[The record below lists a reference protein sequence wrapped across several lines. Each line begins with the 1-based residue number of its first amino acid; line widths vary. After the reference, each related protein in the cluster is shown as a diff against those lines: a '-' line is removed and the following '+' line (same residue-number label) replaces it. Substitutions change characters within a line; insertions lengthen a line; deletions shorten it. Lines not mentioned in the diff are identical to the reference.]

1 MLNDL
6 DLIVKTYPN
15 TKEWNTLRVYALG
28 DVHVG
33 APNFNEQAIKKKI
46 EIIKNDKHC
55 AVVLCGD
62 LADYGLRNSKTN
74 IYQST
79 LSVREQQR
87 YVLDLFSP
95 IKDKIS
101 VCVPGN
107 HEERITRE
115 VGTCPM
121 YDMCVLWGIPEV
133 YRENVAIT
141 KYAFG
146 SQRGKKQRIV
156 FYGIT
161 SHGASKNRH
170 HKFVSASFEGQDFAI
185 SGHVHEPSYSP
196 HGRIRIERNGTV
208 HHVPYKEIVVD
219 ANLSPGGYAMKKEY
233 EVAPPP
239 ELQYLELSA
248 TFDPKTRQMNRIM
261 NYHSIQI

>member
-1 MLNDL
+1 MNNDL
-6 DLIVKTYPN
+6 DIIVKSFPKRIPGN
-15 TKEWNTLRVYALG
+15 AIRVYAIG

-33 APNFNEQAIKKKI
+33 APNFDEKAIKKKI
-46 EIIKNDKHC
+46 EIIRNDKYC

-62 LADYGLRNSKTN
+62 LADYGLKNSKTN
-74 IYQST
+74 IYQAT
-79 LSVREQQR
+79 MSVREQQK
-87 YVLDLFSP
+87 YVLDLFNP
-95 IKDKIS
+95 IKDKIAA
-101 VCVPGN
+101 CIPGN
-107 HEERITRE
+107 HEERVTRE

-141 KYAFG
+141 KYSFG
-146 SQRGKKQRIV
+146 QQHCNGQPIV

-161 SHGASKNRH
+161 SHGSTRNKH
-170 HKFVSASFEGQDFAI
+170 HKFVASFEGHDFAV

-196 HGRIRIERNGTV
+196 HGRIRIERNGTA

-219 ANLSPGGYAMKKEY
+219 ANLKPGGYSMKKEY
-233 EVAPPP
+233 EIAPPP
-239 ELQYLELSA
+239 ELQYLELTA
-248 TFDPKTRQMNRIM
+248 TFDAKTRRINRVM

>member
-1 MLNDL
+1 MNNDL
-6 DLIVKTYPN
+6 DVIVKKYPQEQN
-15 TKEWNTLRVYALG
+15 VLRVYAMG

-33 APNFNEQAIKKKI
+33 APNFDERAIKKKI
-46 EIIKNDKHC
+46 DIIKKDKYA

-74 IYQST
+74 IYQAT
-79 LSVREQQR
+79 MSVREQQR

-95 IKDKIS
+95 ITDKIS
-101 VCVPGN
+101 ACVPGN
-107 HEERITRE
+107 HEERVTRE
-115 VGTCPM
+115 IGTCPM

-146 SQRGKKQRIV
+146 SQHGNKQRIV

-161 SHGASKNRH
+161 SHGSSRSRH
-170 HKFVSASFEGQDFAI
+170 HKFISASFEGHDFAI

-196 HGRIRIERNGTV
+196 HGRIRIERNGTA

-219 ANLSPGGYAMKKEY
+219 ANLKPGGYSMKKEY
-233 EVAPPP
+233 EIAPPP
-239 ELQYLELSA
+239 ELQYLELTA
-248 TFDPKTRQMNRIM
+248 TFDNKTRQMNRVM